1 MNLPLFTLQIM
12 PWAIN
17 SFQLLAN
24 RSIPVEVNME
34 YLRFTFRYLKFNGF
48 QVTTWILSQVAQ
60 ALNLDYAF
68 KGTTYNRYIADP
80 AFLN

>member
-34 YLRFTFRYLKFNGF
+34 YLQFTFRYLKFNWRF
-48 QVTTWILSQVAQ
+48 SS
-60 ALNLDYAF
+60 NYLDF
-68 KGTTYNRYIADP
+68 EPGVNITPRDSHDSVH
-80 AFLN
+80 